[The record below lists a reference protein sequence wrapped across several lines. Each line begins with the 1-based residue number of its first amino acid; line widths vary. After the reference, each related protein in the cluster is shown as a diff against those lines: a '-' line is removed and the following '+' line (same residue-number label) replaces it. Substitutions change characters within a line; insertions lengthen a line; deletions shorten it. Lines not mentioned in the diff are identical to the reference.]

1 MLYIL
6 CCIFSFII
14 GWKFAKVWNML
25 QVAYFKRQID
35 DEEIEK
41 KFEKKYRQDIK
52 RYQEEI
58 YRLRNSIDDFK
69 EYSKDD
75 FEEV

>member
-1 MLYIL
+1 
-6 CCIFSFII
+6 
-14 GWKFAKVWNML
+14 ML